1 MLATL
6 LRRCT
11 ATKLIGSQLPVPL
24 LTEFTPDSR
33 DKKMTTGRAWRADE
47 LRLKAD
53 DDLHKLWYV
62 LLREKSLLISD
73 KQFKVQHRMN
83 KGPQDRIIKVRI
95 SMARLL
101 TVVHERHLVR
111 EAYKA
116 ALDKEYMEANFP
128 SPQAKPKSPRLR
140 TEREQLEDAK
150 RREAIKAIKG
160 WRSLTNSERRTAIKR
175 QYGRMANEAKTDFI
189 KELRFVGQLIK
200 EKQSEAPKQ

>member
-128 SPQAKPKSPRLR
+128 SPQAKPNSPQNLHQDANALKADVCVSL
-140 TEREQLEDAK
+140 QLLYLSNTIGVYLPLK
-150 RREAIKAIKG
+150 KIKYI
-160 WRSLTNSERRTAIKR
+160 
-175 QYGRMANEAKTDFI
+175 YY
-189 KELRFVGQLIK
+189 FVLCF
-200 EKQSEAPKQ
+200 PF

>member
-6 LRRCT
+6 LRRCA
-11 ATKLIGSQLPVPL
+11 ATKLIGSQVPVPL
-24 LTEFTPDSR
+24 FTEFTPDTR
-33 DKKMTTGRAWRADE
+33 DKKMTSGRAWRAEE
-47 LRLKAD
+47 LRIKSD
-53 DDLHKLWYV
+53 EDLHKLWYV

-116 ALDKEYMEANFP
+116 ALEQEYMSANYP
-128 SPQAKPKSPRLR
+128 APQPKPKTPRLM

-150 RREAIKAIKG
+150 RRTAIKAIKN
-160 WRSLTNSERRTAIKR
+160 WRSMSNKERRTAIKR
-175 QYGRMANEAKTDFI
+175 EYGRMAGEAKTEFI
-189 KELRFVGQLIK
+189 KELRFVGQLIR